1 MKRTRKYDDGA
12 ISVRE
17 KTRRHKRHV
26 KSAGE
31 TRTTYVRS
39 SAEETDG
46 RTRRG
51 ARDGRKLALAYR
63 YAKRPKRRQRET
75 GTRID
80 ESVREQRK
88 RQVAEE
94 TYAKRRK
101 RRAKGNC

>member
-1 MKRTRKYDDGA
+1 MTTA

-51 ARDGRKLALAYR
+51 ARDGRG
-63 YAKRPKRRQRET
+63 KRAREKA
-75 GTRID
+75 
-80 ESVREQRK
+80 Q
-88 RQVAEE
+88 E
-94 TYAKRRK
+94 TVEGNGRAYAKRRK
-101 RRAKGNC
+101 ERATRKQAKAYARNAREK